1 MSEPELP
8 GDQSRDSS
16 RLPTATGDAAVD
28 AALTRLAALDPAA
41 SPAEHLPVLTEV
53 HEALQ
58 QRLAAA
64 AE

>member
-1 MSEPELP
+1 MTEEAFRRDPE
-8 GDQSRDSS
+8 
-16 RLPTATGDAAVD
+16 TGDVVETGDDAVD
-28 AALTRLAALDPAA
+28 AALAALRAIDPDGA
-41 SPAEHLPVLTEV
+41 PGEHLPVLGDV